1 LTNFIELAF
10 LDVWS
15 LSASLRSRMNLLMA
29 SPLLVH
35 TTDGWVE
42 EHTEKWPQLRNVVS
56 RVTRLPAAKE
66 YELGLVTVELLSP
79 GEATAWEMRAPWPL
93 QLLHLPIVTN
103 PAAMV
108 FSGPQGW
115 HIKHGVLT
123 WVNNAVLCSEVNF
136 GEFPRI
142 HLVLEVRKKEES

>member
-1 LTNFIELAF
+1 MTNFIELAF

-15 LSASLRSRMNLLMA
+15 LSASLRSRMNLLA
-29 SPLLVH
+29 DGPLIVKDF
-35 TTDGWVE
+35 DGWVE
-42 EHTEKWPQLRNVVS
+42 EHAEKWSQLKNVVS
-56 RVTRLPAAKE
+56 RATRLPVAKE
-66 YELGLVTVELLSP
+66 YELGRVIVFLLKP
-79 GEATAWEMRAPWPL
+79 TQATPWVKPWDIW
-93 QLLHLPIVTN
+93 QRLHLPIVTN

-115 HIKHGVLT
+115 NIKPGVLT

-142 HLVLEVRKKEES
+142 HLVLEVRKKEEL